1 MSRPLPDLS
10 GLFDDVPIDARVL
23 ASMVLNAYISGV
35 YAGLM
40 HALDDHPAAEP
51 FAKAAVGALSA
62 DDAAL
67 RAIVETAVVTATDPT
82 SVYHAG
88 PVVVAEVQYQRSVGG
103 EL

>member
-10 GLFDDVPIDARVL
+10 GLFDDVPIDARLL

-40 HALDDHPAAEP
+40 HALDDHPAA
-51 FAKAAVGALSA
+51 KATVGALSA

-67 RAIVETAVVTATDPT
+67 RAIVETAVVTATDHT

-88 PVVVAEVQYQRSVGG
+88 PVVVAEVQYQRPVGG
-103 EL
+103 ES

>member
-10 GLFDDVPIDARVL
+10 GLFDDVPIDARLL

-40 HALDDHPAAEP
+40 HALDDHPA
-51 FAKAAVGALSA
+51 AKAAVGALSA

-67 RAIVETAVVTATDPT
+67 RAIVETAVVTATDHT

-88 PVVVAEVQYQRSVGG
+88 PVVVAEVQYQRPVGG
-103 EL
+103 ES

>member
-40 HALDDHPAAEP
+40 HALDDPAAEP
-51 FAKAAVGALSA
+51 FAKATVGALSA

-67 RAIVETAVVTATDPT
+67 RAIVETAVVTATDHT

-88 PVVVAEVQYQRSVGG
+88 PVVVAEVQYQRPVGG
-103 EL
+103 ES